1 MYPFER
7 VEVLYAKVM
16 FYDEND
22 LPIYNFIFL
31 PEVPIMKIMIEL
43 AVLRQ
48 ISHKTQIKNF
58 RVAIFWLIR
67 QILSKMGTLIK
78 KIILNS
84 SYL

>member
-43 AVLRQ
+43 AVIRQ
-48 ISHKTQIKNF
+48 IPHKTQI
-58 RVAIFWLIR
+58 
-67 QILSKMGTLIK
+67 
-78 KIILNS
+78 
-84 SYL
+84 

>member
-31 PEVPIMKIMIEL
+31 PEVSIMKIMFEL
-43 AVLRQ
+43 AVLR
-48 ISHKTQIKNF
+48 
-58 RVAIFWLIR
+58 
-67 QILSKMGTLIK
+67 
-78 KIILNS
+78 
-84 SYL
+84 

>member
-16 FYDEND
+16 FYGENY
-22 LPIYNFIFL
+22 LPIYDLIFL

-48 ISHKTQIKNF
+48 IPYKTQI
-58 RVAIFWLIR
+58 
-67 QILSKMGTLIK
+67 
-78 KIILNS
+78 
-84 SYL
+84 

>member
-7 VEVLYAKVM
+7 VELLYAKVM

-22 LPIYNFIFL
+22 LPTYHFIFL

-48 ISHKTQIKNF
+48 IPYKTQI
-58 RVAIFWLIR
+58 
-67 QILSKMGTLIK
+67 
-78 KIILNS
+78 
-84 SYL
+84 